1 MILKDM
7 RGCRYEFAYSDADPK
22 ITWLEIYR
30 YHVLEDM
37 RNSVLVSCGDLS
49 RGVKFGDLF
58 QMTGPRD
65 VAVVSML
72 PSTVKFSDPA
82 GFCEVIWW

>member
-30 YHVLEDM
+30 YHVL
-37 RNSVLVSCGDLS
+37 NG
-49 RGVKFGDLF
+49 GN
-58 QMTGPRD
+58 
-65 VAVVSML
+65 VANA
-72 PSTVKFSDPA
+72 T
-82 GFCEVIWW
+82 